1 MYGLGVL
8 LLLIFISAL
17 PVLALYLWL
26 RKRKYPI
33 ALPWILVSLLGGVVS
48 LLFAALLQ
56 NLFPPDSHSSMGV
69 LLFKIFVQIALTEE
83 AGRFV
88 VVCVLLELFRRGA
101 GGDKITPSFGAVTGL
116 FTGLGFAVVET
127 ASYGAANL
135 GIALLRA
142 VTAAPLH
149 GACGARVGIC
159 AAGISREPLRT
170 LPRFL
175 AAVTIHGMYNLMI
188 ISPGVPAFL
197 SILIA
202 FAALASSLQMIRA
215 A

>member
-8 LLLIFISAL
+8 FLLIFISAL
-17 PVLALYLWL
+17 PVLALYLWF

-33 ALPWILVSLLGGVVS
+33 ALPWILASLLAGVVA
-48 LLFAALLQ
+48 LFFVALAQ
-56 NLFPPDSHSSMGV
+56 HLFPPDSRSSMGV
-69 LLFKIFVQIALTEE
+69 LFFKIFVQIALTEE

-88 VVCVLLELFRRGA
+88 VVFILLALFRRGA
-101 GGDKITPSFGAVTGL
+101 GGDQITPSFGAATGL
-116 FTGLGFAVVET
+116 FAGLGFAVVEN
-127 ASYGAANL
+127 AFYGAADL
-135 GIALLRA
+135 RIALLRA

-159 AAGISREPLRT
+159 AAGICREPLRT
-170 LPRFL
+170 LLRFL
-175 AAVTIHGMYNLMI
+175 AAVIIHGMYNLMI

-202 FAALASSLQMIRA
+202 FAALASSLQMIRTA
-215 A
+215 

>member
-1 MYGLGVL
+1 MYGLGVF

-17 PVLALYLWL
+17 PVLALYLWF
-26 RKRKYPI
+26 RKRKYLI
-33 ALPWILVSLLGGVVS
+33 ALPWILVSLLGGIIA

-56 NLFPPDSHSSMGV
+56 NLFPPDFHSSMGV

-83 AGRFV
+83 TGRFLV
-88 VVCVLLELFRRGA
+88 LFILLELFRRGGK
-101 GGDKITPSFGAVTGL
+101 GGQITPSFGAATGL
-116 FTGLGFAVVET
+116 FAGLGFAVVET

-135 GIALLRA
+135 NVALLRA

-159 AAGISREPLRT
+159 AAGIGREPLRT
-170 LPRFL
+170 LLRFS
-175 AAVTIHGMYNLMI
+175 AAVIIHGMYNLMI

-202 FAALASSLQMIRA
+202 FAALSSSLQVIRA
-215 A
+215 D